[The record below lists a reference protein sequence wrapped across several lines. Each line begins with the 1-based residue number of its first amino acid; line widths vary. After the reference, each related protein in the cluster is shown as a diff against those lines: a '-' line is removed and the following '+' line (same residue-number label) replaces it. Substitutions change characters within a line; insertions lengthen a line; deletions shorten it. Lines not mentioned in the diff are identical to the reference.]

1 MAVRLI
7 VVCAGILFFVAI
19 GARAQEVAPGDSAR
33 VLLFYGDSL
42 TAGYGLERDQ
52 AFPALIGTRIDSLG
66 WNYEVVNAGLSGETS
81 AGGLRRIGWLLRRPV
96 DVFVLELGPNDGL
109 RGIDL
114 QSTEQN
120 LQGILDQVKATCPQA
135 ALVVIGMQMPP
146 NMGPEY
152 TGQFRAL
159 FPNLA
164 EYNAAAL
171 VPFLLEGVADVPALN
186 LPDGNHPTPEGH
198 RIVADNVWQVL
209 RPLLAARLGISS
221 AD

>member
-1 MAVRLI
+1 
-7 VVCAGILFFVAI
+7 
-19 GARAQEVAPGDSAR
+19 

-146 NMGPEY
+146 NMGPDY
-152 TGQFRAL
+152 TAQFRAL